1 LIFSGGVDKLD
12 REGNPIMKTVK
23 IPMLEEFKAFAM
35 RGNVVDLAVGVII
48 GAAFGKIVSAVVSD
62 MIMPPIARLVGNID
76 FTNLY
81 FPLSD
86 KVTEAQDAYAA
97 AAATHG
103 GHLPL
108 DLAQKAGPVLAWGDF
123 VTITL
128 NFVIVAFCIFLM
140 IKLMNKMVKKE
151 EAVAPPTPT
160 EQLLTEIRDLL
171 KNRS

>member
-1 LIFSGGVDKLD
+1 
-12 REGNPIMKTVK
+12 MKTVK

-81 FPLSD
+81 FPLSE
-86 KVTEAQDAYAA
+86 KVRQAQEAYAA
-97 AAATHG
+97 ASTTPGA
-103 GHLPL
+103 HLPL

-140 IKLMNKMVKKE
+140 IKLMNKMVKKQ
-151 EAVAPPTPT
+151 EAVAPPTAT